1 MGPAERLRREIA
13 ASGPVTFATFMEVAL
28 VGPGGFFDEPP
39 VGTDGDF
46 LTAPHVHP
54 VFTDLVRFAVGDL
67 REALGEPEPLRL
79 VDLGA
84 GDGTLL
90 AGLVDGFREIEGVAI
105 DAAGVDASA
114 GARRDRKST
123 RLNSSH

>member
-1 MGPAERLRREIA
+1 M
-13 ASGPVTFATFMEVAL
+13 
-28 VGPGGFFDEPP
+28 GPGGFFDEPP

-90 AGLVDGFREIEGVAI
+90 AGQIGRAHV
-105 DAAGVDASA
+105 
-114 GARRDRKST
+114 
-123 RLNSSH
+123 